1 MQELQGKHVPSLGR
15 GDSLEE
21 DVATH
26 SSILAWTIPWTVE
39 PGRPQSVGLQ
49 RVGHDRERLLI
60 KLHFLDSYIN
70 GMMQYSTPAFFGGR
84 LGFSA
89 LEKLWCACTT
99 TCLSICLLMDIWVAC
114 SFR

>member
-21 DVATH
+21 EVATH

-70 GMMQYSTPAFFGGR
+70 GMMHVYPIYPKTKGILFISLRITIFR
-84 LGFSA
+84 FSHF
-89 LEKLWCACTT
+89 
-99 TCLSICLLMDIWVAC
+99 VH
-114 SFR
+114 